1 MRRALLTATL
11 IWLALDIGHA
21 LDHTRQGRELATE
34 VYTAGVTGWVATAV
48 LLVLIVRGHRLA
60 PLLATM
66 FGAAVVL
73 GFLAVH
79 IAPEWSAFSD
89 PYGDFDPDAL
99 SWALVVL
106 PMLAGLNL
114 AITGARWVRQ
124 PMSRAV
130 SPSQSG

>member
-1 MRRALLTATL
+1 VRRALLTATL

-21 LDHTRQGRELATE
+21 IDHTRQGRDLATE
-34 VYTAGVTGWVATAV
+34 VYTVGMTGWVATAV
-48 LLVLIVRGHRLA
+48 LLVLIVRGYRLA
-60 PLLATM
+60 PLLATLS
-66 FGAAVVL
+66 GAAVVL

-89 PYGDFDPDAL
+89 PYGDFDPDAV
-99 SWALVVL
+99 SWALVAL

-124 PMSRAV
+124 PLPAPA
-130 SPSQSG
+130 SPPQPG